1 MSTHVETLTTAERK
15 QQWAVGILVFI
26 TSVVISLSAKF
37 IPQEAGYLSR
47 GLHLFGPWMIMLASV
62 LYVRYG
68 KLPSF
73 LTHKTQ
79 KSLRGEEVS
88 VFVPAVMYG
97 GYIAIAV
104 IGLWDMV
111 GDLIG

>member
-1 MSTHVETLTTAERK
+1 MSKQVQTISPAERK
-15 QQWAVGILVFI
+15 QQWAVGILVFF
-26 TSVVISLSAKF
+26 TSVVISLSAQL

-47 GLHLFGPWMIMLASV
+47 GLHLFGPWMIMLTSV

-79 KSLRGEEVS
+79 KSPMGKEVS